1 MKTLYQALVD
11 YDIALLKGIAACR
24 AIQLDTASHAEAVRH
39 LTEIMVSPAAIA
51 IALADLSSA
60 EQAALQSVVQQEGV
74 ADIKVF
80 MQQHGAIR
88 VMGAARLEREQPW
101 LNPANSAESLW
112 YKGLIFKT
120 FQVNERG
127 GVELIY
133 VPLDLLALLHTQLP
147 VEITTSPK
155 FMVSTTSP
163 PPIIIAT
170 THRLRENG
178 FSLLTTLQNNPIA
191 TTHLTTSPTLHD
203 NVLPPLTPTISG
215 ELTLL
220 SHLAK
225 EAQLI
230 DAHHEPVT
238 LNRDA
243 ARQWL
248 KAESVPADYLL
259 QHTWYHS
266 RTWNDLWRVP
276 SLKAQPTGWE
286 NNPLECRRKL
296 LDYLADLPDEWVS
309 VETFIATLKQVEPD
323 FQRPQKDY
331 DSWYIQ
337 NEQGDFLMG
346 YENWDN
352 VDGALLRYLL
362 TQILPWLSLV
372 DLGLASPKGPV
383 VSFRVTESGRRFITY
398 RTLEAMKAVYQPP
411 QAGPRATV
419 GRNFKVTISHQTN
432 LYDRFQLARFAAF
445 NRREGKQI
453 SYYLTPR
460 TLSQALKQGVTIDQI
475 IGFLQRITATQP
487 SPKLET
493 TLRHWA
499 NRWGTVRLERVMLLH
514 VTDEAMVEDLR
525 QHSGL
530 RRKLNRSIDARTIA
544 IPANEASAVEQ
555 VLTELGYVS

>member
-1 MKTLYQALVD
+1 MKTLYQSLVD

-24 AIQLDTASHAEAVRH
+24 AIRLDTASHAEAVRQ
-39 LTEIMVSPAAIA
+39 LTESMVSPATIA
-51 IALADLSSA
+51 ITLADLSSV
-60 EQAALQSVVQQEGV
+60 EQTALQSVVQQKGV

-80 MQQHGAIR
+80 TQQHGAIR

-101 LNPANSAESLW
+101 LNPANSAERLW

-127 GVELIY
+127 GVEIIY
-133 VPLDLLALLHTQLP
+133 IPLDLLALLQTQLP
-147 VEITTSPK
+147 LEITTAPK
-155 FMVSTTSP
+155 FTVSTISP
-163 PPIIIAT
+163 PPTIIAT
-170 THRLRENG
+170 PHRLRENG
-178 FSLLTTLQNNPIA
+178 FSLLATLQNNPIS
-191 TTHLTTSPTLHD
+191 TTNITTSPILHD
-203 NVLPPLTPTISG
+203 NLLPPLTPTSSG
-215 ELTLL
+215 ELEFLYQ
-220 SHLAK
+220 LAK

-230 DAHHEPVT
+230 DAHQEQLR
-238 LNRDA
+238 LNREA

-248 KAESVPADYLL
+248 KAEQVPSDYCL

-286 NNPLECRRKL
+286 NNPFECRRTV
-296 LDYLADLPDEWVS
+296 LDYLVDLPDEWVS
-309 VETFIATLKQVEPD
+309 VETFIATIKQVEPD
-323 FQRPQKDY
+323 FQRSQKDY

-362 TQILPWLSLV
+362 TQILPWLSMV
-372 DLGLASPKGPV
+372 DLGMASPKGPV
-383 VSFRVTESGRRFITY
+383 VAFRLTESGRRFITC
-398 RTLEAMKAVYQPP
+398 RTVEAMKATYQPA
-411 QAGPRATV
+411 QAVHRATV
-419 GRNFKVTISHQTN
+419 DRNFKVTISRQTN

-460 TLSQALKQGVTIDQI
+460 AISQALKQGVTIDQI

-493 TLRHWA
+493 TLRNWA

-514 VTDEAMVEDLR
+514 VTDEAVVEALR

-530 RRKLNRSIDARTIA
+530 RRKLSRAIDDRTLA

-555 VLTELGYVS
+555 ALTELGYVG